1 MAKRQAER
9 NEGYDM
15 ISKEIISETLPKQAI
30 NAIVTVIQSGKEA
43 IVRKENGKWVVLA
56 GMRKLV
62 YKEP

>member
-1 MAKRQAER
+1 
-9 NEGYDM
+9 M

-56 GMRKLV
+56 GTRKLV

>member
-56 GMRKLV
+56 GTRKLV